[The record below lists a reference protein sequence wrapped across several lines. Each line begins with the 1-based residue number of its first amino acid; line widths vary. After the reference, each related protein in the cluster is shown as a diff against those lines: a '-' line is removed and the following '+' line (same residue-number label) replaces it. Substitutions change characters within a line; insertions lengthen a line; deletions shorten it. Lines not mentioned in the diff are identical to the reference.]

1 MQAGLYVERA
11 QNHEKLG
18 RLPEA
23 LDDFRIA
30 RGLDPRMPAASEG
43 YARIEAA
50 FASSGHREIPER
62 HLFHLPDFDYRRT
75 ARP

>member
-1 MQAGLYVERA
+1 LQAGLYVEPA
-11 QNHEKLG
+11 SSHEKLG

-30 RGLDPRMPAASEG
+30 RGLDPRMPDANEG

-50 FASSGHREIPER
+50 FSASGRPKPSGNP
-62 HLFHLPDFDYRRT
+62 
-75 ARP
+75 

>member
-43 YARIEAA
+43 HARIEAA
-50 FASSGHREIPER
+50 FASSG
-62 HLFHLPDFDYRRT
+62 
-75 ARP
+75 RPKPSRNP